1 MFKKIVVPVDGSEH
15 ALKAVDTAVGLASKY
30 DAELYLVNV
39 SRRAKYT
46 GDIDRFA
53 QNEYRQAGSS
63 FVSDEL
69 AKNILEN
76 ARTRARQAGKT
87 DTKMELREGNVARSI
102 VAFAKEVQ
110 ADSIV
115 MGSRGLGDIDSM
127 LLGSVSHKVSSLA
140 PCTIVIVP

>member
-15 ALKAVDTAVGLASKY
+15 ALEAVDAAVDLAGKY
-30 DAELYLVNV
+30 DSEIYLVNV

-53 QNEYRQAGSS
+53 QSEYRQAGSS
-63 FVSDEL
+63 FVTDEL

-76 ARTRARQAGKT
+76 ARTRARQAGKA
-87 DTKMELREGNVARSI
+87 DPKFELREGNVARSI
-102 VAFAKEVQ
+102 VDFAKEVK
-110 ADSIV
+110 ADCIV

-140 PCTIVIVP
+140 SCTVVVVR

>member
-15 ALKAVDTAVGLASKY
+15 ALEAVDAAVDIAGKY
-30 DAELYLVNV
+30 DSEIFLVNV

-46 GDIDRFA
+46 GDIDKFA
-53 QNEYRQAGSS
+53 QSEYRQAGSS
-63 FVSDEL
+63 FVTDEL

-76 ARTRARQAGKT
+76 ARTRARQAGKS
-87 DTKMELREGNVARSI
+87 DPKFELREGNVARSI
-102 VAFAKEVQ
+102 VDFAKEVK
-110 ADSIV
+110 ADCIV

-140 PCTIVIVP
+140 PCTVVVVR

>member
-15 ALKAVDTAVGLASKY
+15 ALEAVDAAVDIAGKY
-30 DAELYLVNV
+30 DSEIYLVNV

-46 GDIDRFA
+46 GDIDKFA
-53 QNEYRQAGSS
+53 QSEYRQAGSS
-63 FVSDEL
+63 FVTDEL

-76 ARTRARQAGKT
+76 ARTRARQGGKA
-87 DTKMELREGNVARSI
+87 DPKFELREGNVARSI
-102 VAFAKEVQ
+102 VAFAKEVK
-110 ADSIV
+110 ADCIV

-140 PCTIVIVP
+140 TCTVVVVR

>member
-15 ALKAVDTAVGLASKY
+15 ALLAVDAAVDLAAKY
-30 DAELYLVNV
+30 GSEIYLVNV
-39 SRRAKYT
+39 ARRAKYT

-53 QNEYRQAGSS
+53 QSEYRQAGSS

-76 ARTRARQAGKT
+76 AKTRARQAGHTSVKI
-87 DTKMELREGNVARSI
+87 ELREGNVARGI
-102 VAFAKEVQ
+102 VEFATEIK

-115 MGSRGLGDIDSM
+115 MGSRGLGDMDTL

-140 PCTIVIVP
+140 PCTVVVVR